1 MKLISIHFPKM
12 ILRTAK
18 GWDEIKDSDQKIGA
32 GILYNFNKRSAIS
45 VEMFSSK
52 LFDTSLKIGYLIN
65 F

>member
-1 MKLISIHFPKM
+1 MVQKECPTGQVCTQSIEFM
-12 ILRTAK
+12 L
-18 GWDEIKDSDQKIGA
+18 DEDSDQKIGA